1 MLAQIA
7 AGLLAATSP
16 PRALPGAQLVLYV
29 PRFDKLAGI
38 SAFLARAGT
47 HSPLLRPS
55 TWRSQLHPLLEV
67 DLTSADSLER
77 SGIDPAGGGT
87 ISFAGDDRVSCTALR
102 DPKVFEARATAKLRS
117 LGEPWKS
124 SANGVQLVGT
134 ASGGR
139 VIAGYAVK
147 GREACAVS
155 SARAAEDL
163 LRKAAALVIKPS
175 SGEPWKSAVSLPGS
189 AFLISPDS
197 SMAIEGSSTRLT
209 FEGRGRRLQLAAVHP
224 VASSPYAAIAPAGL
238 LFARAHADSG
248 FQDAAAMRLQS
259 EALQFCQ
266 GCDAGQLRTLIDGL
280 VKSLSGDWMVRVES
294 AKIGAT
300 QRSSLARYF
309 AVKNA
314 FVAMVS
320 DPGAVERTLAA
331 LSSWKNAH
339 RTQSGFV
346 LTVPGG
352 EIEIGLH
359 GKHLYVANDPRALKG
374 ALEMLSTPP
383 SSLKHGAEFALD
395 PSRVAKMLS
404 QLSLLD
410 ALGSRE
416 LAPLVAIGA
425 ELGPLLAASDAIRG
439 WADSAGKG
447 EHRFALTWVL
457 KP

>member
-1 MLAQIA
+1 M
-7 AGLLAATSP
+7 
-16 PRALPGAQLVLYV
+16 LYV

-38 SAFLARAGT
+38 SAFLQRAGA
-47 HSPLLRPS
+47 HSPMLRPS
-55 TWRSQLHPLLEV
+55 TWRSELHPLLQI
-67 DLTSADSLER
+67 DLTSADSLGR
-77 SGIDPAGGGT
+77 AGIDPAGGGT

-102 DPKVFEARATAKLRS
+102 DAKAFEARAAAKLRS

-124 SANGVQLVGT
+124 SANGVELVGA

-139 VIAGYAVK
+139 VVAGYAIK

-163 LRKAAALVIKPS
+163 LRKAAALLIKPS
-175 SGEPWKSAVSLPGS
+175 SGEPWKSAASLPGS
-189 AFLISPDS
+189 AFLISPDNS
-197 SMAIEGSSTRLT
+197 VAVEGSATRLT

-248 FQDAAAMRLQS
+248 FQDAAAVRLQS
-259 EALQFCQ
+259 EALQVCPV
-266 GCDAGQLRTLIDGL
+266 CDAGQLRSLIDGL
-280 VKSLSGDWMVRVES
+280 VKNLSGDWMLRVES
-294 AKIGAT
+294 AKIGGT

-314 FVAMVS
+314 FLAMVS
-320 DPGAVERTLAA
+320 DPEAVQRTLAA
-331 LSSWKNAH
+331 LSGWKNAR
-339 RTQSGFV
+339 RTQGGFA

-352 EIEIGLH
+352 EIELGLH
-359 GKHLYVANDPRALKG
+359 GKHLYVANDPGALKG

-395 PSRVAKMLS
+395 PHRVAKVLS
-404 QLSLLD
+404 QVSLLD

-439 WADSAGKG
+439 WADSTGKG